1 MPVLIVICVITFLD
15 QLTKALISR
24 HLSHHDTMSVISGFF
39 NLAHV
44 HNTGAAFSMF
54 HGSNMPLAIF
64 SAVIL
69 TAMIIFRK
77 RFFSGSLAQRLAIAM
92 VTAGIIGN
100 LMDRVKFASVVDI
113 FDFYFGNYHFPTFN
127 IADSSICIG
136 VTIYVICN
144 FFEYHS
150 NAAVVTDRRA
160 GAAKETAAPQ
170 AGAEQP
176 CCPDQRTGDEQ

>member
-1 MPVLIVICVITFLD
+1 
-15 QLTKALISR
+15 
-24 HLSHHDTMSVISGFF
+24 MSVISGFF

-136 VTIYVICN
+136 VTIYVILN
-144 FFEYHS
+144 SFQHHNS
-150 NAAVVTDRRA
+150 AAAITSGHA
-160 GAAKETAAPQ
+160 GAAKETVAQQPV
-170 AGAEQP
+170 AETP
-176 CCPDQRTGDEQ
+176 CCPDQRTGEEQ